1 VRLSVRE
8 AGGIRGAP
16 LFLWGMCTCYLRVTQ
31 SLHCKRDA
39 GLTVGQLSR
48 RSMWELVLSGSVF
61 ENGRKLTSDLVE
73 DMDLVDQNRMAGV
86 AVSLAKEC
94 TLAERA
100 F

>member
-1 VRLSVRE
+1 
-8 AGGIRGAP
+8 
-16 LFLWGMCTCYLRVTQ
+16 
-31 SLHCKRDA
+31 
-39 GLTVGQLSR
+39 
-48 RSMWELVLSGSVF
+48 MWELVLSGSVF